1 MNKMDFF
8 DLIFGNGLNTES
20 SNNFGQDSCADSVEL
35 YVKESIADLK
45 KHNELSTEKLEAEAI
60 YLAAFLY
67 LKDTYQ
73 IDFELDYLPKGL
85 VNSIPSNDFTVCDM
99 VFSYVEKYGEGYY
112 GVSEKGFGL
121 SGYKMNIQLCADY
134 GSHIKNYFM
143 RAHKIGSSKEYTVF
157 SSPRNCLWTNGIK
170 TCDSPTHRDV
180 YYKFEGAKFEFMIPP
195 YNPLVTGRMVKVDNC
210 TLRCKSSD
218 GKRTFVFHYEGAIK
232 PELLDYIEMYRH
244 DKGDMVTY
252 HRL

>member
-8 DLIFGNGLNTES
+8 DLIFGNGLNTDS

-45 KHNELSTEKLEAEAI
+45 KDNELSTEKLEAEAI

-99 VFSYVEKYGEGYY
+99 
-112 GVSEKGFGL
+112 
-121 SGYKMNIQLCADY
+121 
-134 GSHIKNYFM
+134 
-143 RAHKIGSSKEYTVF
+143 
-157 SSPRNCLWTNGIK
+157 
-170 TCDSPTHRDV
+170 
-180 YYKFEGAKFEFMIPP
+180 
-195 YNPLVTGRMVKVDNC
+195 
-210 TLRCKSSD
+210 
-218 GKRTFVFHYEGAIK
+218 
-232 PELLDYIEMYRH
+232 
-244 DKGDMVTY
+244 
-252 HRL
+252 